1 MARGGGTASDGGAP
15 GAPGRSGGAP
25 GVPFED
31 VDLPATV
38 RIGRPGTPDRALRV
52 AAACLVA
59 GLALAFAKP
68 WSWGSPA
75 AAPTQAPDVIATP
88 APAASAVPAAL
99 APRRWT
105 DLGASGSCLSNR
117 LWMAVVDEE
126 DDGGRTVTR
135 SWTRLDPVPASDPT
149 DPGIVRARVYAEAVP
164 RIGFC
169 APAAAGTTERRLAV
183 AAWRLEPGTAPDE
196 ATAVPIEP
204 VILAGGAVADGGALY
219 GPPTSSRSGIVPGEP
234 GSPTAGGADARRRP
248 RRRRRPRG
256 DVVGGR
262 RRPVATAWLDH
273 RAGTGGRRRLA
284 ARDVRLPGG
293 GSGGRGR
300 RRGDRLGG
308 GRAARAVAGDR
319 GRAAGRLDA
328 ATLSNYSRSSPY
340 SAAVAKT
347 RPMTP
352 AAASHSPGARSGSIT
367 SRPPPSAAMPA
378 TRATSPTTATAVT
391 AA

>member
-234 GSPTAGGADARRRP
+234 GSPTAGGADARGAHGVAADP
-248 RRRRRPRG
+248 EVTWSV
-256 DVVGGR
+256 DGGG
-262 RRPVATAWLDH
+262 PWQPHGWTTGPEQ
-273 RAGTGGRRRLA
+273 AGAGGW
-284 ARDVRLPGG
+284 LPGTYVFRVAVPG
-293 GSGGRGR
+293 
-300 RRGDRLGG
+300 
-308 GRAARAVAGDR
+308 AAAD
-319 GRAAGRLDA
+319 DA
-328 ATLSNYSRSSPY
+328 AIAWVAVELRGPWPGTE
-340 SAAVAKT
+340 AAPPDAS
-347 RPMTP
+347 TP
-352 AAASHSPGARSGSIT
+352 QP
-367 SRPPPSAAMPA
+367 
-378 TRATSPTTATAVT
+378 
-391 AA
+391 